1 MAALTA
7 DWERRRVGS
16 ATFAKV
22 TGTITPAGNGPYRF
36 GGGGG
41 LLEVSGALTNAPSSP
56 TEPRGVVVES
66 NSDRPL
72 TLLLSGANT
81 YSGSTSDQPIRDHL
95 HAECAYHGRIS
106 CDE

>member
-16 ATFAKV
+16 ATFAKF

-81 YSGSTSDQPIRDHL
+81 YSGSTSVSQSAIIFTPSAL
-95 HAECAYHGRIS
+95 TSGN
-106 CDE
+106 